1 MAVNRGWTDK
11 LLKSL
16 VIWRAEPHLDDFD
29 DDDRD
34 EGDAGDHGRLPGE
47 LPRPDEPRIWKKL
60 KITDNSTFKFPS
72 IQNKL
77 LLILTNCYMTEQ
89 NSLPKNSV

>member
-16 VIWRAEPHLDDFD
+16 VIGRAEPHLDDFD

-47 LPRPDEPRIWKKL
+47 LPRPDEPRIW
-60 KITDNSTFKFPS
+60 
-72 IQNKL
+72 
-77 LLILTNCYMTEQ
+77 
-89 NSLPKNSV
+89 